1 MSYDIFISY
10 EISDSSL
17 AYELVAALGRSNVT
31 YYLDCANS
39 SITMS
44 GYVKGVFEGCR
55 TFIPLVSA
63 LYLSKGYARELLSCA
78 VGTNKQVLAC
88 FTDDCMLPDEFAAF
102 IPDGYRVNICG
113 GSAGESVWDTVLQLL
128 LARGE
133 ETGSVENREES
144 SLPITEDVPKS
155 ESNMEVSVGQ
165 ATATVIDEEK
175 KRAIANLLYVLQ
187 TYKEEETGHIRYH
200 KSEPPKTVPLSDEGK
215 KNKKVKTPQQQVWD
229 VILFPFRFVSALFIT
244 ALFKA
249 PLLMILVVFFVVM
262 KCCDDEPKVSAPKR
276 QEFTKEQIAEGKRIN
291 KLATDYYY
299 GRNGVEKDR
308 AKALQ
313 YYLQASELG
322 NADATYNVG
331 MCAKLGMGCRKDLDV
346 ASHKFYSA
354 VKLGHERAFEELK
367 ALAEAGDAEAQNRYG
382 LCFEYGYGTKVILK
396 NAVYW
401 YEQAANQGYSYG
413 QYNLAECYYDG
424 RGVKQNTRVAVKWF
438 RKAAEGGH
446 ATAQYELGLFYLD
459 GEGVAKNPYE
469 AYNWISKSAAQ
480 GNVDALNQLA
490 YCYAEGVGTDADMGM
505 AHATIDKAIQMY
517 PDEANLYD
525 SKGEF
530 YMMVGDREKAQKMYE
545 KVMEKNPTFYKK
557 CTWSKLYDYINNK

>member
-44 GYVKGVFEGCR
+44 GYVKGIFEGCR

-63 LYLSKGYARELLSCA
+63 RYLSEGYARELLSCA

-88 FTDDCMLPDEFAAF
+88 FTDDCILPDEFAAF

-155 ESNMEVSVGQ
+155 ESNMEVFVGQ

-215 KNKKVKTPQQQVWD
+215 KNK
-229 VILFPFRFVSALFIT
+229 R
-244 ALFKA
+244 
-249 PLLMILVVFFVVM
+249 
-262 KCCDDEPKVSAPKR
+262 
-276 QEFTKEQIAEGKRIN
+276 
-291 KLATDYYY
+291 
-299 GRNGVEKDR
+299 
-308 AKALQ
+308 
-313 YYLQASELG
+313 
-322 NADATYNVG
+322 
-331 MCAKLGMGCRKDLDV
+331 
-346 ASHKFYSA
+346 
-354 VKLGHERAFEELK
+354 
-367 ALAEAGDAEAQNRYG
+367 
-382 LCFEYGYGTKVILK
+382 
-396 NAVYW
+396 
-401 YEQAANQGYSYG
+401 
-413 QYNLAECYYDG
+413 
-424 RGVKQNTRVAVKWF
+424 
-438 RKAAEGGH
+438 
-446 ATAQYELGLFYLD
+446 
-459 GEGVAKNPYE
+459 
-469 AYNWISKSAAQ
+469 
-480 GNVDALNQLA
+480 
-490 YCYAEGVGTDADMGM
+490 
-505 AHATIDKAIQMY
+505 
-517 PDEANLYD
+517 
-525 SKGEF
+525 
-530 YMMVGDREKAQKMYE
+530 
-545 KVMEKNPTFYKK
+545 
-557 CTWSKLYDYINNK
+557 